1 MRTISIKTK
10 LYGVLALYLISFVAV
25 WATTFSASRQVGE
38 YLDPSKVELV
48 RQADALR
55 QAMVAIEIDFN
66 AAVQEQDMELLDQC
80 DTKSEVFRSALT
92 RLSALDSINRGEYV
106 NVRDRFDRYFRSA
119 RAAAVIL
126 IRGDIYNRE
135 INTHAEFVK
144 QTLPGLKYSVDNIAN
159 RSYGEFAKLLERS
172 VTLTEMLVKE
182 NSLVLFALLVSSAI
196 MLPLI
201 IRTITGP
208 LSKLISATRRVA
220 GGNLDVAAE
229 VRAHDEMGELAIA
242 FNEMMTALKEKSEA
256 LGRTTEELKVAN
268 SELREADRLKSDF
281 LASVSHELRT
291 PLNSIINFA
300 EMILEDWDQVGV
312 DEKWSGQAQDMLN
325 RSLLNSRRLLVM
337 INDLLDLA
345 KIEAGHMD
353 LFLERSD
360 LKEVVAD
367 AVATVSSLARHK
379 SLEISYKVLDEPPEF
394 LMDEHKVLQITINLL
409 SNAIKFTDK
418 GSVVVE
424 ILRSGDGG
432 GAIMR
437 VVDTGIGM
445 SPEDQAIIFD
455 RFRQAEGAN
464 TRNYSGTGLGLNLAR
479 RLAELHGGW
488 IKAES
493 EKGKGS
499 IFTLF
504 LPFEPTRSIKPFL
517 AAG

>member
-1 MRTISIKTK
+1 
-10 LYGVLALYLISFVAV
+10 
-25 WATTFSASRQVGE
+25 
-38 YLDPSKVELV
+38 
-48 RQADALR
+48 
-55 QAMVAIEIDFN
+55 
-66 AAVQEQDMELLDQC
+66 
-80 DTKSEVFRSALT
+80 
-92 RLSALDSINRGEYV
+92 
-106 NVRDRFDRYFRSA
+106 
-119 RAAAVIL
+119 
-126 IRGDIYNRE
+126 
-135 INTHAEFVK
+135 
-144 QTLPGLKYSVDNIAN
+144 
-159 RSYGEFAKLLERS
+159 
-172 VTLTEMLVKE
+172 
-182 NSLVLFALLVSSAI
+182 
-196 MLPLI
+196 
-201 IRTITGP
+201 
-208 LSKLISATRRVA
+208 
-220 GGNLDVAAE
+220 
-229 VRAHDEMGELAIA
+229 
-242 FNEMMTALKEKSEA
+242 
-256 LGRTTEELKVAN
+256 
-268 SELREADRLKSDF
+268 
-281 LASVSHELRT
+281 
-291 PLNSIINFA
+291 
-300 EMILEDWDQVGV
+300 
-312 DEKWSGQAQDMLN
+312 QDMLN